1 MQQQHSRTYTIVNEV
16 FNAITHGIGFG
27 LAIAGLV
34 ILIIRAVHTGS
45 SLRVVTFTIYGSI
58 LILFYLSSTLF
69 HALVFTKAKH
79 VFQVFDHSAIYLLIA
94 GTYTPYSLLVI
105 RGVRGWVILSVI
117 WVMAIA
123 GIVYKSIWLGRF
135 NIVST
140 VIYVVMGWMC
150 LFAFPQLYHGLGL
163 TGFWL
168 LVSGGVAFTVGAIIY
183 SFKQIPFGHVIWHLF
198 VMFGSALMYFSILFY
213 A

>member
-1 MQQQHSRTYTIVNEV
+1 MEPTRSRTYTIVNEV

-27 LAIAGLV
+27 LAVAGLV
-34 ILIIRAVHTGS
+34 ILIVQAVHSGS
-45 SLRVVTFTIYGSI
+45 ALRVVTFSIYGSI

-69 HALVFTKAKH
+69 HALVFTRAKH

-94 GTYTPYSLLVI
+94 GTYTPYCLLVI
-105 RGVRGWVILSVI
+105 QGGRGWTILGVI
-117 WVMAIA
+117 WAMAIV

-140 VIYVVMGWMC
+140 VIYVIMGWMC
-150 LFAFPQLYHGLGL
+150 LFAFPQLYHGLGM

-168 LVSGGVAFTVGAIIY
+168 LVWGGIAFTVGAVIY
-183 SFKQIPFGHVIWHLF
+183 SFRQVPFGHVIWHLF
-198 VMFGSALMYFSILFY
+198 VMLGSILMYFSVLLY

>member
-1 MQQQHSRTYTIVNEV
+1 MQQIHSRTYRIVNEV

-34 ILIIRAVHTGS
+34 ILIIRAVHTES
-45 SLRVVTFTIYGSI
+45 ALRVVTFTIYGVI

-94 GTYTPYSLLVI
+94 GTYTPYCLLVI
-105 RGVRGWVILSVI
+105 KGAVGWVILSII
-117 WVMAIA
+117 WIMAIC

-150 LFAFPQLYHGLGL
+150 AFAFPELYHGLGT

-168 LVSGGVAFTVGAIIY
+168 LVWGGIAFTVGAVIY

-198 VMFGSALMYFSILFY
+198 VMLGSALMYFSILLY

>member
-1 MQQQHSRTYTIVNEV
+1 MQQTHSRTYRIVNEV

-27 LAIAGLV
+27 LSIAGLV
-34 ILIIRAVHTGS
+34 ILIIRAAHTGS
-45 SLRVVTFTIYGSI
+45 SLRVVTFTIYGVI

-94 GTYTPYSLLVI
+94 GTYTPYCLLVI
-105 RGVRGWVILSVI
+105 KGAVGWIILSVI
-117 WVMAIA
+117 WVMAIC

-135 NIVST
+135 NIIST
-140 VIYVVMGWMC
+140 IIYVVMGWMC
-150 LFAFPQLYHGLGL
+150 AFAFPELYHGLGL

-168 LVSGGVAFTVGAIIY
+168 LVWGGIAFTVGAIIY

-198 VMFGSALMYFSILFY
+198 VMLGSALMYFSILLY

>member
-45 SLRVVTFTIYGSI
+45 SLRVVTLSIYGSI

-105 RGVRGWVILSVI
+105 QGVRGWVILSVI

-150 LFAFPQLYHGLGL
+150 LLGIKPLYHGLGPI
-163 TGFWL
+163 GFTL
-168 LVSGGVAFTVGAIIY
+168 LFFGGVSFTVGAVLY
-183 SFKQIPFGHVIWHLF
+183 SFKGVPFGHVIWHLF
-198 VMFGSALMYFSILFY
+198 VMLGTGLMYFSILLY

>member
-1 MQQQHSRTYTIVNEV
+1 MQPQHSRTYNIVNEI

-45 SLRVVTFTIYGSI
+45 SLRIVTFTIYGSI

-123 GIVYKSIWLGRF
+123 GIVYKSIWLGKF

-140 VIYVVMGWMC
+140 VIYVIMGWMC

-168 LVSGGVAFTVGAIIY
+168 LVSGGIAFTVGAVIY

-198 VMFGSALMYFSILFY
+198 VMLGSALMYFSILFF